1 MRVVTVT
8 ATAHGRTTSAWSG
21 RSRGQK
27 CTTCNRTLKAGE
39 RVLAHQTNRMNVYI
53 HIDCLALLLA
63 EEETFEL
70 RKKLMVEEQLLEIAQ
85 TEARFQSIRQ
95 SLATE
100 HGVVL

>member
-1 MRVVTVT
+1 
-8 ATAHGRTTSAWSG
+8 
-21 RSRGQK
+21 
-27 CTTCNRTLKAGE
+27 
-39 RVLAHQTNRMNVYI
+39 MNVYI

-85 TEARFQSIRQ
+85 TEAVFQSIRQ